1 MASQNIARLGI
12 VLGLDS
18 GELVTKI
25 EEAQTKFSKF
35 KAQIKRDSEDAAK
48 EIYRLDFAT
57 RNYGKTLTELEKI
70 EDQIRLGKY
79 KNQPDVIIN
88 NLKATAAAYDKVAAS
103 AKAAEQ
109 AKMGKMGG
117 MTAQQQAALG
127 YQTTDIITSLAGG
140 QNPMMVLLQQGGQLR
155 DQFGGFKPLFA
166 GVAQAITPVMLGFIA
181 LAASIGPVVLAM
193 YKGREES
200 KAFQNAMALTGN
212 FAGVSEARFN
222 ALAETIHTRY
232 NQSIGESRDVMQALV
247 ASGQFTSTS
256 MGSVANAIAR
266 VADLSSKSA
275 SDIATQLIP
284 SLDGSTSSAKRL
296 NDTYHFLTLAQYKQ
310 IETLNEQGKK
320 QEAIA
325 FTADALTNK
334 LEAQAKKLGYLE
346 GMWKSFRDTVGDVW
360 DWMKSLGRDKD
371 PAIEALERQSKHLS
385 ELFASPQLFSKDV
398 VERALAKYKELAAV
412 VQAEEDKRN
421 QVAKK
426 AAETQQKIEDYSA
439 TGGGEARKKLALERA
454 KIISDINYQE
464 TAAGLDRIADLRAK
478 RDKDMAD
485 VQAKLAAESP
495 QRMRAMGW
503 ELEKNAILETWK
515 IESQYNKDVQ
525 AVSNEQVKKWKE
537 KSAAEQD
544 SINRERERL
553 QLLQNNMLISKED
566 MDIEI
571 ARLKVKQDLAA
582 LDREK
587 NMLPDDKEAAAKRI
601 RDIGKQNEALIRQQ
615 QELTRLQEMNQSV
628 FNNMG
633 NALENFVKTGKL
645 SFKDLTRSIIQD
657 LIAIAMKSQML
668 KMFSFGGGL
677 LGNLVTAASYGT
689 TMGSQQTAMLQ
700 AQEAGMRAN
709 GGDVQGGMPYYV
721 GEQGPELFVP
731 QGAGT
736 IMPNKVLGSMSSN
749 QPQVV
754 YNGPYIANM
763 SAIDTQSGVQFL
775 AKNKQ
780 AVWAVYQSANRGVPV
795 TR

>member
-166 GVAQAITPVMLGFIA
+166 GIAEALTPMRLAVAGVAGAVGTLGYAFFQG
-181 LAASIGPVVLAM
+181 S
-193 YKGREES
+193 EDS
-200 KAFQNAMALTGN
+200 KKFQNAMVLTGQ
-212 FAGVSEARFN
+212 FAGISQARFEG
-222 ALAETIHTRY
+222 LAKTIREDY
-232 NQSIGESRDVMQALV
+232 GSSISQSREVMQQLV
-247 ASGQFTSTS
+247 SSGQFTYKSLQ
-256 MGSVANAIAR
+256 SVAEVIAKI
-266 VADLSSKSA
+266 ASLSGESA
-275 SDIATQLIP
+275 SDVAQKLIP
-284 SLDGSTSSAKRL
+284 SFDGSAASAKRL
-296 NDTYHFLTLAQYKQ
+296 NDQYNFLTLAQYKH
-310 IETLNEQGKK
+310 IEALNIAGKT
-320 QEAIA
+320 QEAA
-325 FTADALTNK
+325 QFTADALNEK
-334 LEAQAKKLGYLE
+334 LKQQEQYLGYIDQA
-346 GMWKSFRDTVGDVW
+346 WKNVKNSASDFW
-360 DWMKSLGRDKD
+360 DWLKSIGREED
-371 PAIEALERQSKHLS
+371 PLVAAIKNEVAMMETLTRQFGDNAVRSSKYQQALEN
-385 ELFASPQLFSKDV
+385 
-398 VERALAKYKELAAV
+398 YK
-412 VQAEEDKRN
+412 KF
-421 QVAKK
+421 
-426 AAETQQKIEDYSA
+426 AAEMDAQESARQKKSD
-439 TGGGEARKKLALERA
+439 ERA
-454 KIISDINYQE
+454 KSKFAVSAYAAAGGASKAADLVRQEADILADIEYQE
-464 TAAGLDRIADLRAK
+464 KSKGLEKVAQLELQMNRDLLKAKTEQNRANVAEQFQFSSERSKLLAAQELQIRAK
-478 RDKDMAD
+478 AEKDKAD
-485 VQAKLAAESP
+485 IYRESRLKFEDAAK
-495 QRMRAMGW
+495 
-503 ELEKNAILETWK
+503 
-515 IESQYNKDVQ
+515 
-525 AVSNEQVKKWKE
+525 
-537 KSAAEQD
+537 AEQD
-544 SINRERERL
+544 SIDKERERL
-553 QLLQNNMLISKED
+553 EVYRANLLASQQDL
-566 MDIEI
+566 DI
-571 ARLKVKQDLAA
+571 ALSRLKTQQDLATLNKQSNMESKDRQIA
-582 LDREK
+582 ADRIQYLDKQREAVI
-587 NMLPDDKEAAAKRI
+587 MQRE
-601 RDIGKQNEALIRQQ
+601 
-615 QELTRLQEMNQSV
+615 ELKRLQDMNQSV

-633 NALENFVKTGKL
+633 NAIDNFVRTGKL

-657 LIAIAMKSQML
+657 LISIAMKAQMMSMF
-668 KMFSFGGGL
+668 KGFSFFGMTTGGGAPV
-677 LGNLVTAASYGT
+677 GDFGGPSMAS
-689 TMGSQQTAMLQ
+689 APVF
-700 AQEAGMRAN
+700 AAN
-709 GGDVQGGMPYYV
+709 GSDVQGGMPYYV

-736 IMPNKVLGSMSSN
+736 IMPNKVLGSMSNN